1 MLVGCAFVCFKNNIP
16 SRISTFALLIYSPIG
31 TLVVVVDVENDEIH
45 VCTTSEVAKSII
57 SICPCSVKMHWG
69 GGGDD
74 VLALGSNLSSFSS
87 NLLHLLLELNV
98 YVISFV
104 FKSF

>member
-1 MLVGCAFVCFKNNIP
+1 MFLKNIF
-16 SRISTFALLIYSPIG
+16 SFEDIDICIADIFSYW
-31 TLVVVVDVENDEIH
+31 D

>member
-1 MLVGCAFVCFKNNIP
+1 MKYMCV
-16 SRISTFALLIYSPIG
+16 LLQKLQK
-31 TLVVVVDVENDEIH
+31 T
-45 VCTTSEVAKSII
+45 II
-57 SICPCSVKMHWG
+57 NICPCSVEMHWGGGG

-74 VLALGSNLSSFSS
+74 VLALGSNPSSFSS
-87 NLLHLLLELNV
+87 NLLHLLLVLNV